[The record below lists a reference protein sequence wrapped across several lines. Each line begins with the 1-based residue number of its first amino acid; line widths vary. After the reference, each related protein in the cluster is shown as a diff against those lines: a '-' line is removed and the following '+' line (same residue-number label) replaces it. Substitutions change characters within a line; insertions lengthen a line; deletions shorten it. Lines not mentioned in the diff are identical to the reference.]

1 VREYSLINKSI
12 DVDLTTYEDII
23 KNVVAEVV
31 PDAEVIVSS
40 DKYTVNY
47 ELTRS
52 QVVEIG
58 RALARTKLGE
68 FSAVKYVLFKGKE
81 INR

>member
-1 VREYSLINKSI
+1 LINKSI
-12 DVDLTTYEDII
+12 DVGFTTYEDII
-23 KNVVAEVV
+23 KNVVAEIV

-58 RALARTKLGE
+58 RALA
-68 FSAVKYVLFKGKE
+68 
-81 INR
+81 